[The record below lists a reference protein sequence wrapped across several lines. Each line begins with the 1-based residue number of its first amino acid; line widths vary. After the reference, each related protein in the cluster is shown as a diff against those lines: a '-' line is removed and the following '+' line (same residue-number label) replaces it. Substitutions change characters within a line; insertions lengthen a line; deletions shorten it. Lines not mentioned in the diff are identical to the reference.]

1 MNVRPVFSSI
11 RLIETGIVTSVVR
24 ITAPTMFWK
33 PLRSDAVALSIGLYT
48 FKSPSIHGTL
58 AERDIFVTS
67 SGDEATSE
75 KRSMTLTCVLPF
87 SSETPSGSESIK
99 GTI

>member
-1 MNVRPVFSSI
+1 MRV
-11 RLIETGIVTSVVR
+11 IETGTETSVVR

-33 PLRSDAVALSIGLYT
+33 PLLSEAVAFPIGLYT
-48 FKSPSIHGTL
+48 LSGPSIHGTF
-58 AERDIFVTS
+58 AERDIFVIA

-75 KRSMTLTCVLPF
+75 KRSMTLICVLPL

-99 GTI
+99 GAI